1 MGGGIC
7 STHFLL
13 SPTQQEEGSK
23 ETRRE
28 QKGGDREK
36 EKTKLFS
43 SLSFQGCF
51 MVLTHKRRG
60 ARKQGGT
67 KGGRGE
73 N

>member
-28 QKGGDREK
+28 QKGEG
-36 EKTKLFS
+36 EKTKQVLFS
-43 SLSFQGCF
+43 SLSFQGAYEVYF
-51 MVLTHKRRG
+51 MVFLSH
-60 ARKQGGT
+60 T
-67 KGGRGE
+67 KVGE
-73 N
+73 Q